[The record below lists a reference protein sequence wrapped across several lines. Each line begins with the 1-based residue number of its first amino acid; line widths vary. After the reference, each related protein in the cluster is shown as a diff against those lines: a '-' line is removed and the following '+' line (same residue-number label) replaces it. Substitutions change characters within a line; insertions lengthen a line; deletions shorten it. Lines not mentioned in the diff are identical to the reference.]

1 VVKVAK
7 YFRCELNYGHQKSG
21 KRLESARYLRMES
34 HASYIDVM
42 DTVMGMPGVK
52 KGIKAF
58 NEIVEISKKEYL
70 RGKKKEEEDIW
81 LKQLKSFSKSH

>member
-1 VVKVAK
+1 
-7 YFRCELNYGHQKSG
+7 
-21 KRLESARYLRMES
+21 
-34 HASYIDVM
+34 M

-81 LKQLKSFSKSH
+81 LKQLKSFSKTH